1 MTYQKPE
8 LNVLGNAE
16 TAILGNAKPSLMSP
30 DGGNDYTQPA
40 YEVDE

>member
-16 TAILGNAKPSLMSP
+16 VAILGVKPLTADP
-30 DGGNDYTQPA
+30 DNGIEFSVAA